1 MRRALLLLA
10 IAACNFHHGA
20 LGAVDDAATDGAPD
34 VDAASDAPI
43 DARIAPFCDPTDTSL
58 VACYEFENNT
68 NDASGNNLNATS
80 SSITYVSG
88 KKGKAMSFGAT
99 SSAEVSD
106 STTLDVSE
114 LTIEAWIKPT
124 NLPTAGT
131 RMGIV
136 DMNGQWGFFI
146 QDTGEIRCIAGVA
159 AQGGLLVANQWAH
172 VACTYGNGT
181 STAWING
188 TSVASTAGGS
198 GLSTSS
204 TTGMSLAADNPAGSG
219 SRLIGLM
226 DQVRIFGRARTVSEL
241 CADAG
246 CL

>member
-1 MRRALLLLA
+1 MRRALLVLA
-10 IAACNFHHGA
+10 MTGCGFHHGA
-20 LGAVDDAATDGAPD
+20 LGGVDDAARDGAGD
-34 VDAASDAPI
+34 ASDDAAL

-58 VACYEFENNT
+58 VACYELEDNT

-80 SSITYVSG
+80 SNITYVAG

-99 SSAEVSD
+99 SSAEVAD
-106 STTLDVSE
+106 STKLDVSE

-124 NLPTAGT
+124 SLPTTGT

-146 QDTGEIRCIAGVA
+146 QDTGEIRCIASVT

-172 VACTYGNGT
+172 VACTYGSGT

-188 TSVASTAGGS
+188 ISVASTSGGT
-198 GLSTSS
+198 GLSTAS

-226 DQVRIFGRARTVSEL
+226 DQVRIFGRARTQTEL
-241 CADAG
+241 CADAS

>member
-1 MRRALLLLA
+1 MRRALWALA
-10 IAACNFHHGA
+10 ITGCSFHHGA
-20 LGAVDDAATDGAPD
+20 LGPTDDGATDGAIAD
-34 VDAASDAPI
+34 VAGDAMI
-43 DARIAPFCDPTDTSL
+43 DARIAPFCDPTDATL
-58 VACYEFENNT
+58 VACYEFENTT
-68 NDASGNNLNATS
+68 NDASGNNLNAVS
-80 SSITYVSG
+80 SNIAYVAG

-99 SSAEVSD
+99 SAAEVAD
-106 STTLDVSE
+106 STKLDVSA

-146 QDTGEIRCIAGVA
+146 QDTGEIRCIANVA

-172 VACTYGNGT
+172 VACTYANGT

-188 TSVASTAGGS
+188 VSVASTPGGT

-219 SRLIGLM
+219 SRMIGLM
-226 DQVRIFGRARTVSEL
+226 DQVRIFGRARTAPEL